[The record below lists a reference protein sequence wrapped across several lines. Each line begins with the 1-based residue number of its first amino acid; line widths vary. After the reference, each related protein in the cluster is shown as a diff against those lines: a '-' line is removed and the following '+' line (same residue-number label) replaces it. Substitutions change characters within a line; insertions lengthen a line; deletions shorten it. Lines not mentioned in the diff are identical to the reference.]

1 LTSFIYGAEADS
13 VQYVLKYKMK
23 PLHTQTVRKVQEVY
37 TKGGMSGK
45 LRKGHNRQGLRK
57 NVK

>member
-1 LTSFIYGAEADS
+1 
-13 VQYVLKYKMK
+13 
-23 PLHTQTVRKVQEVY
+23 VQEVY

-57 NVK
+57 NVKWNEPEKGKIKQRGMCNEIQ

>member
-1 LTSFIYGAEADS
+1 MSFIHGAEADN
-13 VQYVLKYKMK
+13 VPYVLKYETK
-23 PLHTQTVRKVQEVY
+23 PLHTQTVRKVKAMY

-45 LRKGHNRQGLRK
+45 LKKGHNREGLKK